1 MSVTPVA
8 SRSGTTPLSR
18 PTVGCTQ
25 VSLRYMVRWSI
36 IANYWT
42 AGEKPYKCDL
52 CSKTFTQR
60 AGLNYHR
67 AAHSGLKPHKCS
79 QCDYAAAKKASLVSH
94 VKARHRIIQIQCGP
108 PAAAGG
114 AGGPPSPA
122 LPSPPTQHGDAVY
135 QAEAQEQG
143 QEPLSSQQNKYE
155 EQLSALSALSALPSF
170 NILKSYDS
178 SSLQDS
184 IVRGQQS
191 GGSESGRFSPPDSHS
206 PSLSPPLTP
215 VETQEYQDTIQPYSY
230 QAQSFAPLN
239 YSTSSQC
246 DQRYHD
252 YYPAHYNYHHKR
264 EMYSTSTTNIRT
276 EEVGRGFSRDVQSYL
291 HNY

>member
-1 MSVTPVA
+1 M
-8 SRSGTTPLSR
+8 L
-18 PTVGCTQ
+18 
-25 VSLRYMVRWSI
+25 LLILI
-36 IANYWT
+36 IP
-42 AGEKPYKCDL
+42 GEKPYKCDL

-67 AAHSGLKPHKCS
+67 AAHTGVKPHKCA

-94 VKARHRIIQIQCGP
+94 VKARHKIIEIQCAP
-108 PAAAGG
+108 GG
-114 AGGPPSPA
+114 TGGPPSPP
-122 LPSPPTQHGDAVY
+122 LPSPPTQQGDAVY
-135 QAEAQEQG
+135 QAQAQE
-143 QEPLSSQQNKYE
+143 NKYE

-191 GGSESGRFSPPDSHS
+191 GGSESGRYSPPDSHS

-215 VETQEYQDTIQPYSY
+215 VEEYQDTIHPYSY
-230 QAQSFAPLN
+230 QSQSFAPLN
-239 YSTSSQC
+239 YSISSQC
-246 DQRYHD
+246 DQRYHN
-252 YYPAHYNYHHKR
+252 YYPATHYNYNNKR
-264 EMYSTSTTNIRT
+264 EMYSTTTGTIRT
-276 EEVGRGFSRDVQSYL
+276 EEAGRGYSRDGVTVQSYL